1 MLVAFPQ
8 CLWGRTQPGSFR
20 SPQQE
25 MYSSLK
31 TKCKSLS
38 YISPI
43 CVNITRSPWF
53 PSAFVSTK
61 NVSVTLFFWRKFR
74 ESRDYTGIGRI
85 IPFCQRKVHICCQQQ
100 RSGQHSGLV
109 LAPWSVWFIPREEKK
124 KPGGQTDRGGSSIR
138 VRMTSLSGCPPLLW
152 RVFSSSLFVSQFPS
166 LTVRVCGTTIR
177 GRWSVIDS
185 GGKLKHQPGAADW
198 QGGILGKMGW
208 RRWFRDSA
216 QESAGVREWRVQRVT
231 DSMID
236 KKDLN
241 KWASLVDSL
250 WVLMIDWLFH
260 RWQHTRTRS
269 CTGLAS
275 KCAWAWTLLT
285 SCSWVIQYTQHHLC
299 CPTAV
304 SQLR

>member
-1 MLVAFPQ
+1 MDLFCSNSNKGNYARRHQGAYLEFNELWDLLVAFPQ

-109 LAPWSVWFIPREEKK
+109 LAP
-124 KPGGQTDRGGSSIR
+124 
-138 VRMTSLSGCPPLLW
+138 
-152 RVFSSSLFVSQFPS
+152 
-166 LTVRVCGTTIR
+166 
-177 GRWSVIDS
+177 
-185 GGKLKHQPGAADW
+185 
-198 QGGILGKMGW
+198 
-208 RRWFRDSA
+208 
-216 QESAGVREWRVQRVT
+216 
-231 DSMID
+231 
-236 KKDLN
+236 
-241 KWASLVDSL
+241 
-250 WVLMIDWLFH
+250 
-260 RWQHTRTRS
+260 
-269 CTGLAS
+269 
-275 KCAWAWTLLT
+275 
-285 SCSWVIQYTQHHLC
+285 
-299 CPTAV
+299 
-304 SQLR
+304 